1 MTAGYWNFLDRNQAK
16 LRGNPRMNQVFAG
29 LRKLSD
35 REALVAQ
42 ESSRDSF

>member
-1 MTAGYWNFLDRNQAK
+1 MTAGYWNFLHRNEIK

-35 REALVAQ
+35 RELLVAQ
-42 ESSRDSF
+42 EADRETF